1 MQKTLIR
8 FARLIFGLFLYALGI
23 VLTIKANIGY
33 GPWEVF
39 HAGLGRTIGISIG
52 NASIL
57 VGFIIILI
65 TLLLGEK
72 PGIGTILNMLLI
84 GIFMD
89 FILKSDLVPLV
100 ENKYFGLAVLIV
112 GLYIISL
119 ASYFYIG
126 SGFGAGPRDGLMI
139 VLTRKTK
146 LPIGIVRGTIELTA
160 TVIGWM
166 LGGMAGIGTVISG
179 LAIGFCIQSTFRL
192 LKFKPEEIANP
203 TMKKLDASRIGEFSD
218 FVRKVFDE
226 FVSADYCVE
235 GNQTFYDFIA
245 AEEVRKRFDHGNL
258 FLIEESDGRI
268 IGALELRDSNHIS
281 LLFVDKAFQRKGIGK
296 KLFGA
301 ALTQVREKDPKVAFI
316 EVNSSPFAKE
326 IYEKMGFAAKS
337 GLKEKNGIK
346 YYELVYEI
354 RK

>member
-1 MQKTLIR
+1 MQEKLIR
-8 FARLIFGLFLYALGI
+8 FVRLIFGLFLYALGI
-23 VLTIKANIGY
+23 VLTIRANIGY

-39 HAGLGRTIGISIG
+39 HAGLGRTFGISIG

-72 PGIGTILNMLLI
+72 PGVGTVLNMLLI
-84 GIFMD
+84 GVFMD
-89 FILKSDLVPLV
+89 FILKSNIVPLAG
-100 ENKYFGLAVLIV
+100 NKFFGLAVLII
-112 GLYIISL
+112 GLYVISL

-160 TVIGWM
+160 TVAGWL

-192 LKFKPEEIANP
+192 LKFKPEEAANSATKRLEP
-203 TMKKLDASRIGEFSD
+203 SRIGEFSD
-218 FVRKVFDE
+218 FIRKVFDE
-226 FVSADYCVE
+226 FVSADYCAE

-245 AEEVRKRFDHGNL
+245 AEEIRKRLDRGNL
-258 FLIEESDGRI
+258 FLVEESGGRI

-281 LLFVDKAFQRKGIGK
+281 LLFVDRAFQRKGIGK
-296 KLFGA
+296 RLFKT
-301 ALTQVREKDPKVAFI
+301 ALAHVRKQNPKSDRI

-326 IYEKMGFAAKS
+326 IYEKMGFVARS

-346 YYELVYEI
+346 YFELVYEI